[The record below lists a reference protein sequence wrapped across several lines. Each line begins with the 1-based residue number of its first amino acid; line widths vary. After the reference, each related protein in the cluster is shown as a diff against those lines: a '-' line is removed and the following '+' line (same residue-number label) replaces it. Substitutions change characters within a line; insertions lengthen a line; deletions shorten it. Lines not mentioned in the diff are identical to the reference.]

1 MKAKDKIMKI
11 SFSLF
16 LKKGFSEVSVND
28 ILEKSESTKGGF
40 YHYFKSKEELI
51 KEVVR
56 VFMYPFFEL
65 PIKKIRHLFQS
76 ANRPLTAKEKLQEY
90 YNQIHCV
97 NIAEEMQP
105 LWGEV
110 NISDFYYLVCEGS
123 KKYEYLS
130 ALRLKIY
137 NEKIKIFE
145 EILEQGKKEGIID
158 QDIDSHQWA
167 ITINASRD
175 GIVFL
180 NLMDHS
186 IDINEKCKI
195 SFEQMLEEISKEAD
209 EIGGANERD

>member
-1 MKAKDKIMKI
+1 MQI
-11 SFSLF
+11 SFFLF
-16 LKKGFSEVSVND
+16 LEKGFSDVSVNE
-28 ILEKSESTKGGF
+28 ILEGSNATKGGF

-65 PIKKIRHLFQS
+65 PIKKIRYLFQ
-76 ANRPLTAKEKLQEY
+76 NTEKPLSAKEKLQEY
-90 YNQIHCV
+90 YNRIHCV
-97 NIAEEMQP
+97 TVAEEILP

-130 ALRLKIY
+130 AHRLKIY

-145 EILEQGKKEGIID
+145 EILEQGKKEGVIE
-158 QDIDSHQWA
+158 QKIDSHQWA

-180 NLMDHS
+180 NLMDQS
-186 IDINEKCKI
+186 VDINEKCKI
-195 SFEQMLEEISKEAD
+195 AFEQMLEEISRQAD
-209 EIGGANERD
+209 GDRRSK